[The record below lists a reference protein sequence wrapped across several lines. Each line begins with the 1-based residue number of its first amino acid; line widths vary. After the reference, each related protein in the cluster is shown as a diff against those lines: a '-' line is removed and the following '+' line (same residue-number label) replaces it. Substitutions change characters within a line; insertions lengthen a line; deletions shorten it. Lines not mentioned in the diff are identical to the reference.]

1 MSLSKI
7 IMGITAIV
15 ISIFMLFYIFD
26 NISKLADNCKTEASP
41 SEICKH
47 LSSFTMSML
56 ILLLIIG
63 GFFLTIT
70 TTVYILLSS

>member
-7 IMGITAIV
+7 IMGITTIV

-26 NISKLADNCKTEASP
+26 NINNLANNCKTEVPQPA
-41 SEICKH
+41 ICKH